1 MYDIFSA
8 IEATL
13 DGPLSVDSIFA
24 WIGLL
29 MVASYIGRGAAW
41 LFVQACRLVPDPE
54 PEKPKTENERARET
68 FLRIKAERER
78 TRK

>member
-1 MYDIFSA
+1 MFDPLSA
-8 IEATL
+8 FEAAW
-13 DGPLSVDSIFA
+13 DAPLSVDSIFTC
-24 WIGLL
+24 IGGL
-29 MVASYIGRGAAW
+29 MIAGYIGRGAAW